1 MLNDLSTIIPVSGKS
16 ISARPELRP
25 SGGESRAVVAE
36 VLPVASGD
44 ALGEPARAKLERLAE
59 AAAKELFPAREV
71 AVESFYD
78 ESSGRYVHRIADSES
93 GELLLQTPPDE
104 LLRFFASGREPY
116 GAPLLEIDA

>member
-1 MLNDLSTIIPVSGKS
+1 MLQQ
-16 ISARPELRP
+16 
-25 SGGESRAVVAE
+25 AVQ
-36 VLPVASGD
+36 
-44 ALGEPARAKLERLAE
+44 
-59 AAAKELFPAREV
+59 AAAGKPEAEPLGSRLEQIVDQAARDLFPGREV

-78 ESSGRYVHRIADSES
+78 KASGRYVHRIADSES